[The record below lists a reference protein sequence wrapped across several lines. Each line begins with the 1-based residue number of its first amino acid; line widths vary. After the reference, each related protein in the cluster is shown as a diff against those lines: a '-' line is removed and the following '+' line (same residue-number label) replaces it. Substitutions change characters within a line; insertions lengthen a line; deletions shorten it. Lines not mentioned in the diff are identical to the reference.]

1 MHNLKMFVGWC
12 LMKIRTTKPESGNK
26 FYNTVSK
33 GGYSHCIV
41 GYPTDKGCNVLA
53 NCVGYACGRFNEI
66 IGTIGD
72 LNTITKTIING
83 ITSIVYSFTGL
94 VFPFFKDSI
103 TDKRLFN
110 TVKQIIIK
118 IMNK

>member
-1 MHNLKMFVGWC
+1 MSVEKFLPVSIS
-12 LMKIRTTKPESGNK
+12 IRFAYLEAINNGLS
-26 FYNTVSK
+26 
-33 GGYSHCIV
+33 
-41 GYPTDKGCNVLA
+41 
-53 NCVGYACGRFNEI
+53 I
-66 IGTIGD
+66 IFHI
-72 LNTITKTIING
+72 ITKTIING
-83 ITSIVYSFTGL
+83 ITFIVYSFTGL